1 MKHGNMYEFYTLGI
15 NFTFNVENPFIN
27 INSLRYVLIDS
38 DIYINIFK
46 FLVNINI
53 NIFLILLI
61 TKSIFLAVT

>member
-38 DIYINIFK
+38 DIYINIFQK
-46 FLVNINI
+46 FC
-53 NIFLILLI
+53 
-61 TKSIFLAVT
+61 